1 MKCKITKVQRLDS
14 IKPDCTYFTD
24 EGYLIDHP
32 ILTSCGIFEYTNPD
46 GSIRREL
53 RLPEHVFAESSL
65 ASYKG
70 KPIIITH
77 DAGVVDKDNVEDE
90 QIGTILSAGY
100 RDGDDVRAEIII
112 HNTDEMKKCGLKELS
127 LGYNLDSIEEPGI
140 WNGEPY
146 DSIQTNITINHLAL
160 VANARAGE
168 QARLNIDGSDNS
180 DTGPTLKG
188 GKATM
193 KKAAKKN
200 SSTAKTAK
208 NPVKRLDGDLLTP
221 EQLEEAIALYC
232 QENGIGPAADE
243 GEEETTAMDAEETV
257 SQVQENRDRRDA
269 EGEPEDVEGAKEII
283 TQQDED
289 IESLLAL
296 IKQLQAEYCQGDE
309 GEGENTDEGDVPGP
323 EETANS
329 DEGEIEEENADE
341 DDKENSDGDEAGD
354 KSINADSAD
363 QIIRQRLA
371 ICRVGD
377 KLNLDG
383 LEKMSILGAKKKII
397 KNVLPSMRLD
407 GKGAAYI
414 DAAYDIA
421 VDNVS
426 KRRGTAYQKAQM
438 CNGNARRADSGNDGG
453 SAADARRAMIARRE
467 GGME

>member
-1 MKCKITKVQRLDS
+1 MKCKITRVQRLDS
-14 IKPDCTYFTD
+14 IMPDCTYFTD

-53 RLPEHVFAESSL
+53 RLPEHVFAENSL

-70 KPIIITH
+70 KPVIITH
-77 DAGVVDKDNVEDE
+77 DAGVVDKDNVDGE
-90 QIGTILSAGY
+90 QIGTILSFGY

-127 LGYNLDSIEEPGI
+127 LGYNLDSIEEPGT

-168 QARLNIDGSDNS
+168 QARLNIDGSNS
-180 DTGPTLKG
+180 EPTLKG

-193 KKAAKKN
+193 KKATKKTSATAKK
-200 SSTAKTAK
+200 S
-208 NPVKRLDGDLLTP
+208 VKRLDGDLLTP
-221 EQLEEAIALYC
+221 EQLEAAIALYC
-232 QENGIGPAADE
+232 QENGIGPVADE
-243 GEEETTAMDAEETV
+243 GEEGTTAMDAEGTV
-257 SQVQENRDRRDA
+257 AQVQENRDRRDA
-269 EGEPEDVEGAKEII
+269 EGEPEDVESAKGII

-296 IKQLQAEYCQGDE
+296 IKQLHSESYQGDE
-309 GEGENTDEGDVPGP
+309 GEEGNSDEGDDPGAGESGNTDEGEV
-323 EETANS
+323 
-329 DEGEIEEENADE
+329 EENTDGGE
-341 DDKENSDGDEAGD
+341 TENSDGDESGD

-363 QIIRQRLA
+363 QIIRQRLT

-377 KLNLDG
+377 KLNMDG
-383 LEKMSILGAKKKII
+383 LEKMSIIGAKKAIVK
-397 KNVLPSMRLD
+397 KVLPSMRLD
-407 GKGAAYI
+407 GKDIAYI
-414 DAAYDIA
+414 NAAYDIA
-421 VDNVS
+421 VDKVKERKS
-426 KRRGTAYQKAQM
+426 TAYQKAQM
-438 CNGNARRADSGNDGG
+438 CDGYTTRADSGNYGG